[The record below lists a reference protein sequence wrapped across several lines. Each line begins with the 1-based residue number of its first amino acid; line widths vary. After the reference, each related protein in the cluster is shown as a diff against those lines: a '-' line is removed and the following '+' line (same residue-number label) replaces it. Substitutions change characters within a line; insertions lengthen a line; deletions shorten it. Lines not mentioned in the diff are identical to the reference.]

1 MRRSR
6 RTPSA
11 RRPKLTIPVLGI
23 GGANSWGPAAADGI
37 RPAAIDVQTAVIPD
51 TGHWVAEQAPE
62 QMLELLADFLGT
74 A

>member
-1 MRRSR
+1 MERQE
-6 RTPSA
+6 
-11 RRPKLTIPVLGI
+11 PKLTIPVLGI

-37 RPAAIDVQTAVIPD
+37 KPAAIDVHTAVIPD